1 LRKGFLI
8 SWEAARM
15 VTGEGGATIDLD
27 EAVRMFQKLVPPEEF
42 NAREGVT
49 RAMVY
54 TPWIVTWLMIYQ
66 RLNGAAALT
75 DGVTEL
81 AGMDDDLV
89 PKNKRTRE
97 KTVSANTGAYARARG
112 RLKVE
117 AAENAAD
124 QVSDALMTQGTSASA
139 TATATAGRRV
149 FLVDG
154 STLAL
159 ASVDSLRE
167 VYPPPKNQHGPSH
180 RPAIR
185 LVAAHDLATG
195 TAVRPEI
202 GQMNG
207 PKAIG
212 EVEMAGPLLNRLP
225 KNSVIIGDRNF
236 GIFFLAWLASQA
248 RHDFLVR
255 LTNVRFKALVRQAKL
270 VGPGVWQLSW
280 TPSPWDRKH
289 NPGLPADAALAV
301 RLHEVRVS
309 ETLTLW
315 LVTSLDATGTALA
328 ATYHGRQHVETDLR
342 DLKQTLR
349 LEVLRSRSPEMI
361 RKELAAATIAYNL
374 VIQVRKLAAAQAQVE
389 PRRLSFAR
397 VHSLVRILLHQRL
410 SALEPAEAQE
420 RIDQVLRMA
429 AQCKIPHRPGR
440 SYPRETFGKPTKYA
454 RRRLN
459 NDAKHEK

>member
-1 LRKGFLI
+1 MD
-8 SWEAARM
+8 SN
-15 VTGEGGATIDLD
+15 EGGATIDLD

-42 NAREGVT
+42 NAREGAT
-49 RAMVY
+49 KAMVY

-97 KTVSANTGAYARARG
+97 KTVSANTGAYARGRG

-117 AAENAAD
+117 AAENASD
-124 QVSDALMTQGTSASA
+124 RVSDALMAQGALAAATAA
-139 TATATAGRRV
+139 TATEGRQV

-154 STLAL
+154 STLTL
-159 ASVDSLRE
+159 APLDSLRE

-180 RPAIR
+180 RPALR

-195 TAVRPEI
+195 AAVRPEI

-212 EVEMAGPLLNRLP
+212 EVEMAGPLLDRLP

-236 GIFFLAWLASQA
+236 GIFLLAWLAAQA
-248 RHDFLVR
+248 GHDFLVR
-255 LTNVRFKALVRQAKL
+255 LTNVRFKALIRRAKL
-270 VGPGVWQLSW
+270 VGPGVWQLIW

-301 RLHEVRVS
+301 RLHEVRIS
-309 ETLTLW
+309 DTLTLW
-315 LVTSLDATGTALA
+315 LVTGLDATGTALA
-328 ATYHGRQHVETDLR
+328 ATYHGRQHIETDLR

-349 LEVLRSRSPEMI
+349 LEVLRSQSPEMI

-374 VIQVRKLAAAQAQVE
+374 VILVRKLAAVQAQIE

-397 VHSLVRILLHQRL
+397 VCSLVRILLHQRL
-410 SALEPAEAQE
+410 SALEPAQAQE

-440 SYPRETFGKPTKYA
+440 SYPRETFGKPTKYP

-459 NDAKHEK
+459 HDAQHEK